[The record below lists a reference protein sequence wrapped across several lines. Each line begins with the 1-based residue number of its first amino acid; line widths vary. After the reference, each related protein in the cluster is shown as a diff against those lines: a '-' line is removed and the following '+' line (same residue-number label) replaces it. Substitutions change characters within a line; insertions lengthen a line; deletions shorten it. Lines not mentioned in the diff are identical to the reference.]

1 MPSGIKY
8 EALKAANMSSTNM
21 TRMVLMPPKAPPE
34 TITIMRQAFESLARD
49 EDFLADAVKT
59 MRFQPR
65 FEVGQSGE
73 LLFKRASQT
82 SPEIINFLREYVEQ
96 ANK

>member
-1 MPSGIKY
+1 
-8 EALKAANMSSTNM
+8 
-21 TRMVLMPPKAPPE
+21 
-34 TITIMRQAFESLARD
+34 
-49 EDFLADAVKT
+49 

-65 FEVGQSGE
+65 FEIGQAGE

-82 SPEIINFLREYVEQ
+82 PPEIINFLRQYIQE

>member
-1 MPSGIKY
+1 M
-8 EALKAANMSSTNM
+8 
-21 TRMVLMPPKAPPE
+21 
-34 TITIMRQAFESLARD
+34 SLARD
-49 EDFLADAVKT
+49 EDFLTDAVKT

-73 LLFKRASQT
+73 ALFKRASQT
-82 SPEIINFLREYVEQ
+82 SPEIINFLRQYIEQ

>member
-1 MPSGIKY
+1 MNT
-8 EALKAANMSSTNM
+8 AAS
-21 TRMVLMPPKAPPE
+21 VAK
-34 TITIMRQAFESLARD
+34 SLACKISIRRD
-49 EDFLADAVKT
+49 EDFVADAVKT

>member
-1 MPSGIKY
+1 
-8 EALKAANMSSTNM
+8 
-21 TRMVLMPPKAPPE
+21 
-34 TITIMRQAFESLARD
+34 
-49 EDFLADAVKT
+49 

-82 SPEIINFLREYVEQ
+82 SPEIINFLREYIEQ